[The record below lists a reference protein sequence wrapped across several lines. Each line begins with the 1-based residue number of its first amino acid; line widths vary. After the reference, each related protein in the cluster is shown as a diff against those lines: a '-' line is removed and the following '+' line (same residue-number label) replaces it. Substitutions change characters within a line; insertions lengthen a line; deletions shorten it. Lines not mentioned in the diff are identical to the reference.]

1 MLQGKTYPHVIVVGA
16 GVAGLTAA
24 LHLAERGLRPLVL
37 EADPDRPGGR
47 LKGGMPI
54 EFEHAGQTW
63 CFGTEHGVHGIWS
76 PYRNLQAMLARHHIR
91 PVLIPAQEE
100 EWIMGLGRWVRRAQ
114 MGSAIRESWVPAP
127 FHYLG
132 LFARPRYWA
141 MLTLPDILSMF
152 PLLAGLL
159 SMLSIDPLGEE
170 QPLPGM
176 TMVDFCRGWT
186 PTLVDFFLGLTRNA
200 LSARASEIPASG
212 FVAFLRFYTLLRRD
226 AWTFSYLPANGGDS
240 IVEPMMSALCA
251 LGGEVVTGAK
261 VTKLILAK
269 ASPSFARVNEEHIS
283 WHVEWQQNGELPSSR
298 AGYSDALPPFHG
310 GRGTLEVTHVLLAVD
325 APAAE
330 ALLRASPDTAEQ
342 AARLRLPAGRA
353 TAIVRLWFDRA
364 PRSLRAEA
372 GIFTGDFCL
381 DNFFWLHRIYDE
393 YVRWGRA
400 TGGSAIESHIYGPAE
415 LLAEPDAALLTR
427 AITDVGCAWPELK
440 GHVIHSALTR
450 NEATHTLL
458 HVGLPDEHLGVVT
471 PWPHLYCCGDWVRDR
486 NPAMFLER
494 ACVTGIQAANAA
506 LSDVGLEPWP
516 LLSYPRPEAV
526 ARRVETFMRGVR
538 RLMRPRGQR

>member
-1 MLQGKTYPHVIVVGA
+1 MRLDKDEAGRMKAENQVIIIGA

-47 LKGGMPI
+47 LKGGVPV

-76 PYRNLQAMLARHHIR
+76 PYRNLQAMLARHLIR
-91 PVLIPAQEE
+91 PVFIPAQEE

-114 MGSAIRESWVPAP
+114 MGSAIRDSWVPAP

-132 LFARPRYWA
+132 LFARPRFWA

-170 QPLPGM
+170 QPLSGM
-176 TMVDFCRGWT
+176 TMADFCRGWA
-186 PTLVDFFLGLTRNA
+186 PTLVDFFAGLTRNA
-200 LSARASEIPASG
+200 MSARVNEIPASG

-226 AWTFSYLPANGGDS
+226 AWAFSYLPVNGGGS
-240 IVEPMMSALCA
+240 IVEPMVNVLRAF
-251 LGGEVVTGAK
+251 GGEVDTGAK
-261 VTKLILAK
+261 VMQLTLAK
-269 ASPSFARVNEEHIS
+269 ALPSFASVSEAGWR
-283 WHVEWQQNGELPSSR
+283 VEWQQNGEPRS
-298 AGYSDALPPFHG
+298 AETA
-310 GRGTLEVTHVLLAVD
+310 HVILATD

-342 AARLRLPAGRA
+342 AARLRLPVGRP

-364 PRSLRAEA
+364 PQSLHAEA

-393 YVRWGRA
+393 YVRWSRA
-400 TGGSAIESHIYGPAE
+400 TGGCAIESHIYGPAE

-427 AITDVGCAWPELK
+427 AILDVGRAWPELK
-440 GHVIHSALTR
+440 GHLIHSALAR

-458 HVGLPDEHLGVVT
+458 HVGVPDEHLGVET

-494 ACVTGIQAANAA
+494 ACVTGIKAANAVLNDLA
-506 LSDVGLEPWP
+506 LEPWP
-516 LLSYPRPEAV
+516 LLSYPQPEAV
-526 ARRVETFMRGVR
+526 ARRVEAFMRGVR
-538 RLMRPRGQR
+538 RAMRRSKR